1 MEWWRDL
8 KPVPQYPITPVL
20 QLSLRRFAMAMPN
33 VGQNAPEFTLPVSR
47 EQNIS
52 LKDYQGKKN
61 VVLAFYPL
69 DFTGG

>member
-1 MEWWRDL
+1 
-8 KPVPQYPITPVL
+8 
-20 QLSLRRFAMAMPN
+20 MAIPK
-33 VGQNAPEFTLPVSR
+33 VGQIAPEFTLPISR

-52 LKDYQGKKN
+52 LKDYQGSKN